1 MKMNKTMG
9 ELQMKN
15 LELLTQTAD
24 AIDRCVEE
32 IGVGN
37 GVYAMQMLE
46 MLSTTLREGVSMVAN
61 AMLEELEEE

>member
-1 MKMNKTMG
+1 MNKNMG
-9 ELQMKN
+9 ELQLKN

-37 GVYAMQMLE
+37 AVYAMEMLE
-46 MLSTTLREGVSMVAN
+46 MLSTTLRKGVSMVAN
-61 AMLEELEEE
+61 AMLEQMEEERR